1 MTERGYRLALT
12 TGTILFAAGV
22 VGILWTAW
30 LIWRPTPPPVLAAAA
45 PGPIQR
51 ATPFQPNAPTA
62 TVPAPTPTLLPT
74 GAPETPRVAAFDWLR
89 ESEESGKV
97 RLVIQPPSGVNGGRE
112 IKSTF
117 ILSSAC
123 DYGTGRACLSTHR
136 AGQVTLLTIHS
147 GLGGEG
153 EALRTAVE
161 GTGLNMAFFSLERI
175 RRNMD
180 ALAGS
185 PVTLRSEQGSRDD
198 LELAALVRVPP
209 ARLEAYFQQPFD
221 EALDAAEMDNPGL
234 ADVLDEAEDWLV
246 FEICG
251 WQLPGEGWF
260 PGVTP
265 STGAIYLGFIRVR

>member
-1 MTERGYRLALT
+1 MGGRWYRLAVT
-12 TGTILFAAGV
+12 AGTILFAAGV
-22 VGILWTAW
+22 AGILWTAW
-30 LIWRPTPPPVLAAAA
+30 LILRPAPPPAAIAAA
-45 PGPIQR
+45 PEPARR
-51 ATPFQPNAPTA
+51 ATPFQPDAPTA
-62 TVPAPTPTLLPT
+62 TVPAPTPTPLPT
-74 GAPETPRVAAFDWLR
+74 GAPEAPREGAFDWLQDA
-89 ESEESGKV
+89 EESGKV
-97 RLVIQPPSGVNGGRE
+97 RLIIQPPAEVNGGRE

-117 ILSSAC
+117 ILSSDC
-123 DYGTGRACLSTHR
+123 EYGTGRACLSTHR
-136 AGQVTLLTIHS
+136 GGQVTLLTIHS

-153 EALRTAVE
+153 EALRGAVE

-185 PVTLRSEQGSRDD
+185 PVILRSEQAARDD

-221 EALDAAEMDNPGL
+221 EALAAAEQDNPGL
-234 ADVLDEAEDWLV
+234 ADVLGEGEDWLV

-251 WQLPGEGWF
+251 WQLPGEGWY